1 MVADPGFCA
10 PGLDR
15 ADLLRSDPDG
25 LRAAMMRPSARLLRM
40 TGLDPDIAE
49 DGGLAWG
56 SLAEADPEA
65 ELLLLGLDGAAPR
78 FVAVGHAP
86 GPGQPIPLL
95 WQALAALPERDAA
108 IYAAARSLVDWHARH
123 RFCARCGSETASEKA
138 GWARCCPNC
147 HAEHF
152 PRTDPVVIMLAEH
165 GGRVLLGRQPQY
177 PPRRLSALA
186 GFVEPGETFEGAV
199 ARELH
204 EEAGIR
210 VSNIRYIKSQPWP
223 FPSSLM
229 IGCFADAEDDA
240 LTIDTTELEEAIWV
254 DEAGVRAAMAGEPDA
269 PFIAPPRLA
278 IAHHLLAIWLELQD

>member
-49 DGGLAWG
+49 DGGLDWG

-65 ELLLLGLDGAAPR
+65 ELLLLGLDGEAPR
-78 FVAVGHAP
+78 FVSVGHIP
-86 GPGQPIPLL
+86 GAGQPIPTL
-95 WQALAALPERDAA
+95 WQALSILPERDAA

-123 RFCARCGSETASEKA
+123 RFCARCGHETASEKA
-138 GWARCCPNC
+138 GWARRCPSC

-229 IGCFADAEDDA
+229 IGCFADAENDV
-240 LTIDTTELEEAIWV
+240 LTIDTTELEDARWF
-254 DEAGVRAAMAGEPDA
+254 DAAGVRAAMAGEPDA

-278 IAHHLLAIWLELQD
+278 IAHHLLAAWLEQQD

>member
-78 FVAVGHAP
+78 FVAVGHAL

-138 GWARCCPNC
+138 GWARRCPNC

-240 LTIDTTELEEAIWV
+240 LTIDTTELEEARWF
-254 DEAGVRAAMAGEPDA
+254 EAAGVRAAMAGEPDA

-278 IAHHLLAIWLELQD
+278 IAHHLLATWLELQD